1 MKKPPKRLVI
11 KPGRYRTRGDQTAI
25 LVGKSTQD
33 PQYPWKG
40 TIRGEPVTWDRLG
53 RWHSEALPSDY
64 DLISRL
70 TYIPPKPAK
79 RERLEWCVVLW
90 CADKKRAQ
98 SLPDMLLKDG
108 YIGYVPHLMQLPVSA
123 TGLPMLPATRKET

>member
-11 KPGRYRTRGDQTAI
+11 KPGRYRTRNGDIAEVFAPGNASSVYVWSGAI
-25 LVGKSTQD
+25 EGYEMSWTKAGRVFYDGEKD
-33 PQYPWKG
+33 KG
-40 TIRGEPVTWDRLG
+40 
-53 RWHSEALPSDY
+53 
-64 DLISRL
+64 DLMERIAF
-70 TYIPPKPAK
+70 KPAK

-108 YIGYVPHLMQLPVSA
+108 YIGYAPHLMQLPVSA
-123 TGLPMLPATRKET
+123 TGLPMLPATRKEKS